1 MGRNKKE
8 QRLTKEIVQ
17 AIIDSKLNI
26 EALDDELEIQIY
38 EAILQIVLKSKTTCF
53 RWCCK

>member
-1 MGRNKKE
+1 MGHNKKE
-8 QRLTKEIVQ
+8 QRLVKEIVQ

-26 EALDDELEIQIY
+26 ETLDDELEIQIY

-53 RWCCK
+53 RWCYK